1 MFRYCS
7 GSRAYT
13 HTRARARQEAQ
24 AFSALLRNLGG
35 QTCTATPIYPPTHT
49 HTHTYPHAHTRTPGT
64 GTHAQIYTTCA
75 RSRTPTALARAL
87 LLKRASG
94 RTRALAHTHT
104 RTHTGTH
111 THTHTL
117 DSLSTQAPSSKCW
130 TAENGLGQRPA
141 FAILG
146 KNKTTKQQ
154 LLLRGPGVRRYVRKH
169 PSGCQ
174 RIALTLFVGP
184 SIKACGRPPCL
195 L

>member
-13 HTRARARQEAQ
+13 HTGARARQEAQ

-49 HTHTYPHAHTRTPGT
+49 HIPTRAHT
-64 GTHAQIYTTCA
+64 HARHRHARANIHHMRALAHADCA
-75 RSRTPTALARAL
+75 CARAL

>member
-49 HTHTYPHAHTRTPGT
+49 HTYPHAHTRTPGT
-64 GTHAQIYTTCA
+64 GTRAQIYTTCA

-104 RTHTGTH
+104 RTRTHTGTH

-117 DSLSTQAPSSKCW
+117 DSLSTQVPSSKCW
-130 TAENGLGQRPA
+130 TAENGLGQR
-141 FAILG
+141 
-146 KNKTTKQQ
+146 
-154 LLLRGPGVRRYVRKH
+154 VRRYVRKH